1 MEDARHC
8 PDCRNEF
15 VAHVEVCSDCGR
27 PLQPGELPRVSTRR
41 EEEPA
46 HEVGIPE
53 HGVPPEAPDPPD
65 TLVATLPGEDA
76 EQVARALALEQI
88 TSLLDCD
95 GTQEL
100 RGPFEPPKP
109 ALARRKPVSIYVAAQ
124 HVDDAHAVIESLM
137 HEDPIGE
144 QWRGAHAG
152 TSAVPDLD
160 DEIAAESE
168 FSVAVAEPAGMEVPH
183 AEGVG
188 YTWIVLIALGAIL
201 ALFVALL

>member
-1 MEDARHC
+1 MDDARHC

-15 VAHVEVCSDCGR
+15 MAHVEVCTDCGR
-27 PLQPGELPRVSTRR
+27 PLQAGELPRASARR

-46 HEVGIPE
+46 HAVGIPE

-109 ALARRKPVSIYVAAQ
+109 ALARRKPVSIYVASQ
-124 HVDDAHAVIESLM
+124 HVDDANAVIESLM

-144 QWRGAHAG
+144 QWRGADGA
-152 TSAVPDLD
+152 TPVEPDLE
-160 DEIAAESE
+160 DEIAVESE
-168 FSVAVAEPAGMEVPH
+168 FSATVAEPAGMEMPR
-183 AEGVG
+183 AEGAG
-188 YTWIVLIALGAIL
+188 YTWIALLALGAVL
-201 ALFVALL
+201 ALFIALL